1 MDPYFFKWTFPT
13 GMLGWITCVWKY
25 WSLWLQGGPVVS
37 SLIYLPPY
45 STQVSFTMCTTMHT
59 GLWNKSKLLSSAL
72 LISFFA
78 HTVLG
83 IWNILWTLLYLAILI
98 YPPRIHS
105 RTICFRKPSWKF
117 KFRPMGHLL
126 CLPAKPLAMSILFP
140 DHSPYYQEVVWFCM
154 CRLSQP
160 ASPFKTTFII

>member
-1 MDPYFFKWTFPT
+1 MGLPHQYAGLDYVCMEILIPLAP
-13 GMLGWITCVWKY
+13 GVAR
-25 WSLWLQGGPVVS
+25 LWAAS
-37 SLIYLPPY
+37 FIYLHIPHRCHLACVPRCIKAY
-45 STQVSFTMCTTMHT
+45 
-59 GLWNKSKLLSSAL
+59 GIKSKLLSSAL

-78 HTVLG
+78 HTVLS

-98 YPPRIHS
+98 YRLRLHS
-105 RTICFRKPSWKF
+105 RIICFRKPSWKF

-126 CLPAKPLAMSILFP
+126 CLPTKPLAMSILWP

-160 ASPFKTTFII
+160 ASSFKTTLII